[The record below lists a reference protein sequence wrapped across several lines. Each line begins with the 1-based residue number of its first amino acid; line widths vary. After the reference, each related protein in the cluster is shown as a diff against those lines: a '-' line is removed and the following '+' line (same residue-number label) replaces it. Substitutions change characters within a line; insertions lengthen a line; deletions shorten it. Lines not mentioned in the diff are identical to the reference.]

1 MIAHHCG
8 AISVFDL
15 DPVLRSAGLIWTV
28 PVLRNL
34 TRRLVHG
41 ATLGA
46 DNTVLAAMQAPLEAY
61 RRGVGLSEGYAYSKA
76 REDQI
81 LSDARRNT
89 GALGTASELIGG
101 GWPVEDLLMRA

>member
-1 MIAHHCG
+1 LLY
-8 AISVFDL
+8 S
-15 DPVLRSAGLIWTV
+15 
-28 PVLRNL
+28 NL
-34 TRRLVHG
+34 SYCRLVG
-41 ATLGA
+41 EDEQDSSPGCEANCRCSGISGYG
-46 DNTVLAAMQAPLEAY
+46 LAAMQAPLEAY